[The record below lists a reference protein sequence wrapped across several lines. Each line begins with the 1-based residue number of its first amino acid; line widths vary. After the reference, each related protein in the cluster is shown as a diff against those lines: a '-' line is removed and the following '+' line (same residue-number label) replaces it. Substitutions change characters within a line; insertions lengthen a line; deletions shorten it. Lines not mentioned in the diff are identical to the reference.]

1 MMTKKRGQ
9 RALTG
14 AIAFY
19 QASASRPALRLPV
32 LAELL
37 GVHQGSHRAARLH
50 AWFVDG
56 PPAAHALPPLGI
68 LGHRPRAEPGCDGE
82 RSSMI
87 STLTPILGE
96 NSLFKSVGEI
106 FHPVFVLF
114 GTILAGIYAVVPNY
128 AIAIAILTIIVMG
141 VLTPLTVKSTKSMI
155 AMQELQ
161 PEIKKLQQKYK
172 GAENREELNREMMRL
187 YKEKGVNPAGGCVPM
202 LLQMPFL
209 IVLYDLIR
217 GITAT
222 TTVNG
227 QVKAEPKYI
236 SHSSSMYH
244 ALVASHGQMVAFGMN
259 LADRPFSHHPSIWAA
274 IPFFVLVL
282 VAVGLQYFQ
291 MSQMTR
297 RNPAA
302 AQANKQMQ
310 TMQKVMPLL
319 MAYIYFL
326 VPAAVVIYMIVST
339 VIRIGTQ
346 DVIFRMG
353 IVKPA
358 RVERTLPAG
367 AGAGGGGASGGRNG
381 SQAKGAPAPLPA
393 GTAALT
399 DGAAASKSRSS
410 PQKGNGNKGNGVG
423 SNGASSRSPGGGSA
437 RRPSGSSNRRR
448 PPPEP
453 ATPKPHPRSKSKR
466 TRKAR

>member
-1 MMTKKRGQ
+1 
-9 RALTG
+9 
-14 AIAFY
+14 
-19 QASASRPALRLPV
+19 
-32 LAELL
+32 
-37 GVHQGSHRAARLH
+37 
-50 AWFVDG
+50 
-56 PPAAHALPPLGI
+56 
-68 LGHRPRAEPGCDGE
+68 
-82 RSSMI
+82 MI

-96 NSLFKSVGEI
+96 NSLFKTVGEI

-227 QVKAEPKYI
+227 QVVAEPKYI
-236 SHSSSMYH
+236 SHSSQMYH
-244 ALVASHGQMVAFGMN
+244 ALVLSHGQMVAFGMN
-259 LADRPFSHHPSIWAA
+259 LADRPFSHHPSVWAA
-274 IPFFVLVL
+274 IPFFVLVII
-282 VAVGLQYFQ
+282 AVGLQYFQ

-353 IVKPA
+353 IVQPA

-367 AGAGGGGASGGRNG
+367 AGASGGGERNG
-381 SQAKGAPAPLPA
+381 SQAKGRPPALPA

-399 DGAAASKSRSS
+399 DGAASSKGRSS
-410 PQKGNGNKGNGVG
+410 PPKGNGNKGNGVG
-423 SNGASSRSPGGGSA
+423 SNGASGRSPGGASA
-437 RRPSGSSNRRR
+437 KRPAGSSGRRR
-448 PPPEP
+448 SAPEP
-453 ATPKPHPRSKSKR
+453 AAGPKPHPRSKSKR
-466 TRKAR
+466 ARKAR

>member
-1 MMTKKRGQ
+1 MTP
-9 RALTG
+9 ALT
-14 AIAFY
+14 
-19 QASASRPALRLPV
+19 PM
-32 LAELL
+32 LA
-37 GVHQGSHRAARLH
+37 
-50 AWFVDG
+50 
-56 PPAAHALPPLGI
+56 
-68 LGHRPRAEPGCDGE
+68 
-82 RSSMI
+82 
-87 STLTPILGE
+87 E
-96 NSLFKSVGEI
+96 NSLFHTIGEI

-128 AIAIAILTIIVMG
+128 AIAIAILTVVVMG

-187 YKEKGVNPAGGCVPM
+187 YKEKGVNPASGCVPM

-217 GITAT
+217 GIT
-222 TTVNG
+222 TTVTQNG
-227 QVKAEPKYI
+227 QTVAQPKYI
-236 SHSSSMYH
+236 SHSSQMYKD
-244 ALVASHGQMVAFGMN
+244 LVASHGQMVSFGMN

-274 IPFFVLVL
+274 IPFFVLVII
-282 VAVGLQYFQ
+282 AVGLQYFQ

-339 VIRIGTQ
+339 AIRIGTQ

-353 IVKPA
+353 IVQPA

-367 AGAGGGGASGGRNG
+367 AGAGASGGGRNG
-381 SQAKGAPAPLPA
+381 SQAKGASAPIA
-393 GTAALT
+393 ATAALT
-399 DGAAASKSRSS
+399 NGGASPKGRSS
-410 PQKGNGNKGNGVG
+410 PPKGNGSKANGAG
-423 SNGASSRSPGGGSA
+423 TNGASGRSPGGGNA
-437 RRPSGSSNRRR
+437 RRPTGSSSRRR
-448 PPPEP
+448 QEP
-453 ATPKPHPRSKSKR
+453 QPAAPKQHPRSKSKR
-466 TRKAR
+466 ARKAR